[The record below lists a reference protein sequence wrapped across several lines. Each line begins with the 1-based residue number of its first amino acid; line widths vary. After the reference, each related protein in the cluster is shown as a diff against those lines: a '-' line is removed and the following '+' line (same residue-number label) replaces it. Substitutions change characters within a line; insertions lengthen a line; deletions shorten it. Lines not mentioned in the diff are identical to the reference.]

1 MSLQESLNEPVS
13 VYTSSFFAEVDAAAS
28 VAQAARTMQR
38 AGATEAI
45 VVSGTAPQGIVTERD
60 ILYKV
65 VAAGLNPST
74 AKVRE
79 IMSSPVLTVDEASKV
94 GEAIAKMSKFG
105 IRRLGVT
112 RNGRIVGMITQKAM
126 VTGNIQQNI
135 PLPEL
140 AQPSGFTCPYCNAA
154 VHTRE
159 ELSKHIDRDH
169 MGGLGL
175 LQGDLS
181 KW

>member
-1 MSLQESLNEPVS
+1 VSLRDSLNQPVS
-13 VYTSSFFAEVDAAAS
+13 AYMSSFFAQVSATDS
-28 VAQAARTMQR
+28 VAEAARTMQK
-38 AGATEAI
+38 ADATEAV
-45 VVSGTAPQGIVTERD
+45 VVSGSVPQGMITERD

-65 VAAGLNPST
+65 VATGSNPSVV
-74 AKVRE
+74 KVRDV
-79 IMSSPVLTVDEASKV
+79 MSSPVYVVDEASSV
-94 GEAIAKMSKFG
+94 GEAIAKMSKLG

-112 RNGRIVGMITQKAM
+112 KNGKLVGIITQKAM
-126 VTGNIQQNI
+126 ITGKANQNI

-140 AQPSGFTCPYCNAA
+140 AHPERFACPYCNA
-154 VHTRE
+154 VMKSRE

-175 LQGDLS
+175 LQGDSS